1 MVANTKKKLQENK
14 VINFYS
20 NGETIILNKKN
31 VRQNSFTS
39 TLEDDAL

>member
-20 NGETIILNKKN
+20 NGETIILNKKMLD
-31 VRQNSFTS
+31 RIHS
-39 TLEDDAL
+39 LAP